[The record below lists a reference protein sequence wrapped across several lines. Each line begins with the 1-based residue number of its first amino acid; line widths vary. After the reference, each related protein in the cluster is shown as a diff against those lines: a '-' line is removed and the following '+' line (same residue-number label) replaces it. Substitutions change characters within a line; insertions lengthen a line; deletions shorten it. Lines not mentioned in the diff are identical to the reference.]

1 MPSCRLVFWTGAM
14 MVALTALVLSS
25 WHSFA
30 AEGRP
35 SSAQVEFFE
44 KRIRPVLDKHCYRC
58 HSAESPK
65 VRGGLRLDTREGLR
79 KGGDRGPAIVP
90 GDPAASPLLKAIRFE
105 DLEMPPGA
113 KLPERVIEDFRTWIK
128 QGAAD
133 PRQSPPTITETRKI
147 DIAAGKRF
155 WSFQPPGVHA
165 VPPVCQ
171 PDWPQKKIDHFILA
185 RLEQAGLAPSRPA
198 DRRTWARRVSFD
210 LIGLPP
216 APEEVEAFVA
226 DPAPNAREKM
236 VERLLA
242 SPAYGERWAR
252 MWLDVARYAEDQAHI
267 VGSNRSLFYPNAYL
281 YRDWVIRALNA
292 DLPFDR
298 FVKLQLAADLIEPH
312 EATNWVALGFLGLGP
327 KYYGRKSPAVMAD
340 EWEDRVD
347 TVSRGLLSLTV
358 ACARCHDHKYDPI
371 PTTDYYALAGVFA
384 STRMFNAPLDD
395 QQKKKTDGEA
405 SQPEKA
411 LHVVSEG
418 TPTDLPVFI
427 RGDIGSK
434 GPVVRRHFLQ
444 VLCDGT
450 PRPFQRGSGR
460 LELAEMIASR
470 HNPLTAR
477 VIVNRIWALHFGVP
491 LVGTPSNFGA
501 LGERPSHPEL
511 LDDLAVRFMES
522 GWSLKWL
529 QREIVLSATY
539 GQSSRIADCG
549 LRMADS
555 KNPAA
560 LTSDSLSFNPQSAN
574 RNPQSID
581 SDNRLLG
588 RMNRRRLSVEA
599 WRDAVLCAS
608 GRLDRTLGGRSIAPE
623 DPKERRRSVYS
634 AVSRLELNRMLAL
647 FDFPDPNAH
656 ASRRVETIT
665 PLQKLFVLNSPF
677 MLAQAAYLAER
688 LTAEAAADD
697 PHRIDRAYR
706 LLYGRPATERET
718 RLGLEFL
725 AAGVDRPARWQ
736 QYAHV
741 LLAANEMMFPD

>member
-1 MPSCRLVFWTGAM
+1 LTRATLVT
-14 MVALTALVLSS
+14 LTALVLPSS
-25 WHSFA
+25 PCLA
-30 AEGRP
+30 AEGQP
-35 SSAQVEFFE
+35 SSAQIEFFE
-44 KRIRPVLDKHCYRC
+44 KRIRPVLVKHCYRC
-58 HSAESPK
+58 HSAQSPK
-65 VRGGLRLDTREGLR
+65 VRARLRLDTREGLR

-90 GDPAASPLLKAIRFE
+90 GDPGASLLFKALRFE
-105 DLEMPPGA
+105 DLEMPPGGR
-113 KLPERVIEDFRTWIK
+113 LPQRVIEDFRTWIK

-133 PRQSPPTITETRKI
+133 PRQSPPTATVARTI
-147 DIAAGKRF
+147 DVAAGKRF
-155 WSFQPPGVHA
+155 WSFQSPHA
-165 VPPVCQ
+165 HSVPPVRRR
-171 PDWPQKKIDHFILA
+171 DWPRKKIDHFILA
-185 RLEQAGLAPSRPA
+185 RLEQAGRTPSQPA

-210 LIGLPP
+210 LVGLPP

-226 DPAPNAREKM
+226 DPAPDAKEKL
-236 VERLLA
+236 VERLLG

-267 VGSNRSLFYPNAYL
+267 VGNNRSLFYPNAYL
-281 YRDWVIRALNA
+281 YRDWIIRSLNT
-292 DLPFDR
+292 DLPYDR

-312 EATNWVALGFLGLGP
+312 DAANRVALGFLGLGP
-327 KYYGRKSPAVMAD
+327 KYYARKSPAVMAD

-347 TVSRGLLSLTV
+347 TVSRGLLGLTV

-395 QQKKKTDGEA
+395 RQKKKGDGEA

-411 LHVVSEG
+411 LHIVSED

-427 RGDIGSK
+427 RGDVGSK

-444 VLCDGT
+444 VLCDGA
-450 PRPFQRGSGR
+450 PPLFHQGSGR
-460 LELAEMIASR
+460 LELAEAIASS

-477 VIVNRIWALHFGVP
+477 VIVNRIWALNFGAP

-501 LGERPSHPEL
+501 LGERPSHPDL

-529 QREIVLSATY
+529 HREIVLSATY

-549 LRMADS
+549 LRIADS
-555 KNPAA
+555 KNPTTPNAA
-560 LTSDSLSFNPQSAN
+560 TSSSNPQSAI

-581 SDNRLLG
+581 PDNRLLG
-588 RMNRRRLSVEA
+588 RMNRRRLSFEA
-599 WRDAVLCAS
+599 WRDAVLGAG
-608 GRLDRTLGGRSIAPE
+608 GRLDRTLGGQSIAPE

-634 AVSRLELNRMLAL
+634 AVSRLELNHMLAL
-647 FDFPDPNAH
+647 FDFPDPNGH
-656 ASRRVETIT
+656 AGRRVETIT

-677 MLAQAAYLAER
+677 MIAQATYLAER
-688 LTAEAAADD
+688 IRMETTTADD
-697 PHRIDRAYR
+697 RRCLERTYR
-706 LLYGRPATERET
+706 LLYGRPPTERES
-718 RLGLEFL
+718 RLGLAFL
-725 AAGVDRPARWQ
+725 ESGDDRAARWQ

-741 LLAANEMMFPD
+741 LLVANEMMFLD